1 MGAFS
6 GVRTLK
12 SIRGTFSS
20 GGLDLGFRGVGVGTV
35 AFSGGTFSSGGLDLG
50 FRGVGVGLASFFSRN
65 LIN

>member
-1 MGAFS
+1 MGVGMGAFS

-20 GGLDLGFRGVGVGTV
+20 GGLDLGFRGVGVG
-35 AFSGGTFSSGGLDLG
+35 
-50 FRGVGVGLASFFSRN
+50 LASFFSRN